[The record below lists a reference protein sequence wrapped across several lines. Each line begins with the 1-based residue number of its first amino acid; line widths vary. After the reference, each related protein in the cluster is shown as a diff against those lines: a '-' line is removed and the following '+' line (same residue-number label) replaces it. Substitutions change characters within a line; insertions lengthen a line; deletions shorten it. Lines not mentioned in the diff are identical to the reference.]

1 MNIKKLTKVTKAIFD
16 KLMAAIRAE
25 DKASANVTERVKE
38 LYSGCKTAEQ
48 FRNTRKAV
56 NEAIDA
62 LSKDKEEAK
71 RIKARVNAVLVK
83 YILKPLDLVLTER
96 GTQKRKATIAAK
108 KGSASKPQATA
119 KPVSKNQPASAPLHD
134 AGSILSA
141 IRAMMNGMDKATAKA
156 VAVRIQNELAT
167 ILATK

>member
-1 MNIKKLTKVTKAIFD
+1 MNIS
-16 KLMAAIRAE
+16 KLMIAIRAE
-25 DKASANVTERVKE
+25 DKASVNVTERVKE
-38 LYSGCKTAEQ
+38 LYAGCKTADQ
-48 FRNTRKAV
+48 FRKTRKAV

-62 LSKDKEEAK
+62 KAKDKDDAT
-71 RIKARVNAVLVK
+71 RIKARVNAVLNK

-108 KGSASKPQATA
+108 KGNASKPTATA
-119 KPVSKNQPASAPLHD
+119 KPVGKNQPAPMQLHD

-141 IRAMMNGMDKATAKA
+141 IRAMMNGMDKATAKE
-156 VAVRIQNELAT
+156 VAVRIQNQLAA

>member
-1 MNIKKLTKVTKAIFD
+1 MNIS
-16 KLMAAIRAE
+16 KLMTAIRAE
-25 DKASANVTERVKE
+25 DKASVNVTERVKE
-38 LYSGCKTAEQ
+38 LYAGCKTADQ
-48 FRNTRKAV
+48 FRKTRKAV

-62 LSKDKEEAK
+62 KAKDKDDAT
-71 RIKARVNAVLVK
+71 RIKARVNAVLNK

-108 KGSASKPQATA
+108 KGSASKPTATA
-119 KPVSKNQPASAPLHD
+119 KPTGKNQPAPMQLHD

-156 VAVRIQNELAT
+156 VAVRIQNELTT

>member
-1 MNIKKLTKVTKAIFD
+1 MNIS
-16 KLMAAIRAE
+16 KLMTAIRAE

-38 LYSGCKTAEQ
+38 LYAGCKTADQ
-48 FRNTRKAV
+48 FRKTRKAV

-62 LSKDKEEAK
+62 QAKDKADAT
-71 RIKARVNAVLVK
+71 RIKARVNAVLNK

-108 KGSASKPQATA
+108 KGNASKPQATA
-119 KPVSKNQPASAPLHD
+119 KPTGKDQPAPAPLHD

-156 VAVRIQNELAT
+156 VAVRIQNELTT

>member
-1 MNIKKLTKVTKAIFD
+1 MNIT
-16 KLMAAIRAE
+16 KLMTAIRAE
-25 DKASANVTERVKE
+25 DKASVNVTERVKE
-38 LYSGCKTAEQ
+38 LYAGCKTADQ
-48 FRNTRKAV
+48 FRKTRKAV

-62 LSKDKEEAK
+62 QAKDKADAT
-71 RIKARVNAVLVK
+71 RIKARVNAVLNK
-83 YILKPLDLVLTER
+83 YILKPLNLVLTER

-108 KGSASKPQATA
+108 KGNASKPTTTA
-119 KPVSKNQPASAPLHD
+119 KPVGKNQPASAPLHD

-156 VAVRIQNELAT
+156 VAVRIQNELTT